1 MISSSRDISFETYR
15 LFGIPLS
22 VADYASFER
31 NEEPI
36 WDGFTNPYKHLI
48 QGPSPLCHRIPKVQA
63 NQEFADI
70 GIILAVLKS
79 TREIIG
85 SAGFHDFPDSNGM
98 IEIGFGIVDEFQN
111 NGFGTELLLGMWKMI
126 SRHPDVRIL
135 RYTVSPD
142 NASSLHIIK
151 KMGFALKG
159 EQIDP
164 EDGVELIYEQ
174 SVEEFLR
181 SGR

>member
-1 MISSSRDISFETYR
+1 MLHLPNKVSFETKR
-15 LFGIPLS
+15 LFGVPLTF
-22 VADYASFER
+22 ADYSCFAK
-31 NEEPI
+31 NEEPTWQEI
-36 WDGFTNPYKHLI
+36 TNPYKHLI
-48 QGPSPLCHRIPKVQA
+48 KGPSPLRHRIPKVQA

-79 TREIIG
+79 NREIIG

-98 IEIGFGIVDEFQN
+98 IEIGFGIVDEMQN
-111 NGFGTELLLGMWKMI
+111 NGFGTEFLLGMWNMI
-126 SRHPDVRIL
+126 SRRPDVRIL

-142 NASSLHIIK
+142 NASSLHIIN

-181 SGR
+181 GGR